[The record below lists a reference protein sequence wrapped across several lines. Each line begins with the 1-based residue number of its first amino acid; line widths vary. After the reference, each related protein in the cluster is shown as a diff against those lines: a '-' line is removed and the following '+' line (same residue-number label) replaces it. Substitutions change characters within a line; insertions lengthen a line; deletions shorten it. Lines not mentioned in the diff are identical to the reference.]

1 MDGIERAVRG
11 EGLADRIT
19 LRCELLRDQE
29 NGPGENVEVR
39 TLDSITLAFAR
50 RSYAKYRRPMMEL
63 LADGRSAYA
72 VRRDGRALV
81 RRVDSTVAALEKGGI
96 LAGSVI
102 RRAWRSARKAV
113 LPQHVFEVPTGRR
126 VYDNRHTRLTKWLN
140 DGIPPAQVA
149 EWAGN
154 SVPVLLAPY
163 ARCVEGQ
170 LPDLKRRLEAAGD
183 LPEPPDAG

>member
-1 MDGIERAVRG
+1 LLQG
-11 EGLADRIT
+11 ET
-19 LRCELLRDQE
+19 
-29 NGPGENVEVR
+29 
-39 TLDSITLAFAR
+39 
-50 RSYAKYRRPMMEL
+50 
-63 LADGRSAYA
+63 
-72 VRRDGRALV
+72 
-81 RRVDSTVAALEKGGI
+81 GGI

-113 LPQHVFEVPTGRR
+113 SPPHVFESPAGRR
-126 VYDNRHTRLTKWLN
+126 AYDNRHTRLTKWLN

-154 SVPVLLAPY
+154 SVPVLPATY

-183 LPEPPDAG
+183 LPELPDTD